1 MDRCRKTLPAWAG
14 CLAAVAALLA
24 VPGAVRADDCAPVMA
39 AFEAQASAPT
49 LSQTMTMQGR
59 KMRSIFIGD
68 TLYAEMEGAWKTV
81 QMKPGGRLGM
91 MRGMLG
97 MAGGLSECADL
108 GTETLDGSKVRVLSY
123 RPPAFPGAGPSGLQK
138 IWVGVDDG
146 LPHRLVGEEEGLD
159 AAFAYKDVKAPVP

>member
-1 MDRCRKTLPAWAG
+1 MDRCRKMPAAWAG
-14 CLAAVAALLA
+14 CLAALLA
-24 VPGAVRADDCAPVMA
+24 VPGAVRADDCAPVTA

-59 KMRSIFIGD
+59 KMRSVFIGD
-68 TLYAEMEGAWKTV
+68 TLHAEMEGVWKTV

-108 GTETLDGSKVRVLSY
+108 GTETLDGTKVRVLSY

-138 IWVGVDDG
+138 IWIGLDDG
-146 LPHRLVGEEEGLD
+146 LPYRLVGEVDGLE
-159 AAFAYKDVKAPVP
+159 AVFAYKDVKAPAP